1 MNEED
6 VLSPILPYTDEMNK
20 VTFKLFFLVIYHT
33 SHVTLELFYSYH
45 FLSNLYFLHL
55 PSKLYTKS
63 SMALDTKNS
72 DISYGMLYAY

>member
-6 VLSPILPYTDEMNK
+6 ILSPILRNTALTDEMNK
-20 VTFKLFFLVIYHT
+20 VIFILFLVIYHT
-33 SHVTLELFYSYH
+33 SYVTLELFYSYH

-63 SMALDTKNS
+63 Y
-72 DISYGMLYAY
+72 YGFWHYE